1 MEKLKLSYILNLVF
15 FVIVAVCLTACSTFY
30 PNKRIELAEKIAYQ
44 SNLESFVI
52 ETPIFDLFGYYKVA
66 NSSSE
71 ASIYIEGDGL
81 SWIDKWTVSNNPT
94 PLNPLAL
101 KLASLDSSTKV
112 IYLARPCQYLDLNYE
127 KNCLPKYWTSHQ
139 FSKEIL
145 DLYQQALNQIK
156 ERFQVDTFHI
166 VGFSGGAAI
175 AIMLAGDREDIKTL
189 RTIAGNLDHISLNT
203 FKKVNP
209 LSGSL
214 DTMNYAMKTK
224 KIPQIHYYGGKDK
237 IIPSWI
243 TKNYLKTINHTSC
256 VSILE
261 VIEASHLEGW
271 EKSWRKFNQNFP
283 KCLK

>member
-15 FVIVAVCLTACSTFY
+15 FVTVAVCLTACSTFY

-52 ETPIFDLFGYYKVA
+52 ETPIFDLLGYYKVA

-145 DLYQQALNQIK
+145 DLYHEALDQIK
-156 ERFQVDTFHI
+156 LRFQVNDFHL

-175 AIMLAGDREDIKTL
+175 AVMLTADREDIRSL
-189 RTIAGNLDHISLNT
+189 RTIAGNLDHISLNI

-214 DTMNYAMKTK
+214 DTMDYANRTK
-224 KIPQIHYYGGKDK
+224 NIPQVHYFGGKDK

-243 TKNYLKTINHTSC
+243 AKNYLKTINSNSCTS
-256 VSILE
+256 IIE
-261 VIEASHLEGW
+261 VTEASHLDGW
-271 EKSWRKFNQNFP
+271 EEYWTLNQNLP
-283 KCLK
+283 KCFK